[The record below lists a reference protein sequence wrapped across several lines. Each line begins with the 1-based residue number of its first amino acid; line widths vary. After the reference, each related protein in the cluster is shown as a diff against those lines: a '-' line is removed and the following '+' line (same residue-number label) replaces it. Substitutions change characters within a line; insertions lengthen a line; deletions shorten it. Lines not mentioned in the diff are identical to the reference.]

1 MHRRPELYLA
11 ALAAVAVLVAVRSE
25 GHHVRLAS
33 RPQTWLGL
41 VGDTHPE
48 VSLGQREIV
57 LLRAPSVADHLEQVG
72 YATETDERAW
82 TTQALAGQEQV
93 LSMLSAHGLGVR
105 PDYNYTRVLDGFAA
119 VLDPRAVALLERDPE
134 VQGIYPVRVAYPT
147 SLSTTSLVTGV
158 AGAAAALP
166 GFDGRGVTIA
176 LLDTGVEASQPY
188 LRGRVAPGID
198 IVDPAG
204 KATAAPN
211 PQHPANRERHGTEI
225 AGLLVGAGGPD
236 GLHGVAPAATVLP
249 IRVAGWQPNGAG
261 KDVIYSRSDQLI
273 AGLDRA
279 VDPNGDGDT
288 HDAARVA
295 VLGVTEPYAAFADG
309 PEALAVAGALALDT
323 LVVVPAGNDG
333 VAGPSFGSIGGP
345 GGAAAALT
353 VGATDTRVGGTTVR
367 VVMRRGLQVVFDAKL
382 PLLGAATP
390 RNRGELAVGTP
401 TAASKFVDSH
411 GASLVAGRAALLAA
425 GRNPDATA
433 VAAVHAGAAAVLLYG
448 TRLPAG
454 PLAVSSALGV
464 PIVAVPA
471 APARELLAARK
482 RGEEIGITLG
492 PPTGSESGG
501 NRVASFSSRGLVF
514 DGRLKP
520 DLTAPGVGLATSDPG
535 STPEGT
541 PEFVVVNGTSAAA
554 AVTAGA
560 AHCLPK
566 HVPTSAPSR

>member
-1 MHRRPELYLA
+1 
-11 ALAAVAVLVAVRSE
+11 
-25 GHHVRLAS
+25 
-33 RPQTWLGL
+33 
-41 VGDTHPE
+41 
-48 VSLGQREIV
+48 
-57 LLRAPSVADHLEQVG
+57 
-72 YATETDERAW
+72 
-82 TTQALAGQEQV
+82 
-93 LSMLSAHGLGVR
+93 
-105 PDYNYTRVLDGFAA
+105 
-119 VLDPRAVALLERDPE
+119 
-134 VQGIYPVRVAYPT
+134 
-147 SLSTTSLVTGV
+147 
-158 AGAAAALP
+158 
-166 GFDGRGVTIA
+166 
-176 LLDTGVEASQPY
+176 
-188 LRGRVAPGID
+188 
-198 IVDPAG
+198 
-204 KATAAPN
+204 
-211 PQHPANRERHGTEI
+211 
-225 AGLLVGAGGPD
+225 
-236 GLHGVAPAATVLP
+236 
-249 IRVAGWQPNGAG
+249 
-261 KDVIYSRSDQLI
+261 
-273 AGLDRA
+273 
-279 VDPNGDGDT
+279 
-288 HDAARVA
+288 

-560 AHCLPK
+560 AALLAQARPDLSAESLKSLLAGYAHPIGRAGLTAQGAGELDLGASAAGE
-566 HVPTSAPSR
+566 VAAAPTSIGFGRWSSRKWSSTQTVTIRNVSTRRLRLTVEVVTNGGESEGLQFKVLPDHATLRVGHELRVEVTARARSREQAAVATGVVEIDPDGSEALRVPWAIDFTKAPATLLPRVKLRQPAFTPSDTKPDVLDLRVGGVSASGPLAIEPVARLDILLYNARGTYIGLLARQLDLLPGSYSFGITGRGPHGATLPRGAYELRLAAWSTLPAPPSRAVVHFQIE